1 MGFESDHAYRIL
13 DFYKELL
20 KLASF
25 KINVSHL

>member
-25 KINVSHL
+25 